1 MTQSQLLL
9 HQGGQECTL
18 DDLRSIPV
26 PPRTNSYVPISH
38 YDYAMKIAS
47 IAQDL
52 LPEYKL
58 ERSKF
63 GTARS
68 DQQLFGIH
76 TFRTQSDSLGLSI
89 GFRSSL
95 DKSLS
100 AGLVAG
106 ASVLVCDNLCLSS
119 DSQVMRLRKHTTN
132 ILEDIELIIV
142 RCVLRARSTF
152 HSIKAESEMMKS
164 IPVEDR
170 VAWETLGYLF
180 GKKVISTRQMPVAL
194 KEWHNPSHMEFE
206 PRTQWSLF
214 NALTEA
220 LKSSPPH
227 KIFEKHLALHTHIN
241 QGRN

>member
-9 HQGGQECTL
+9 HRGGQECTL

-38 YDYAMKIAS
+38 YDFSMKIAS

-63 GTARS
+63 GTAHS

-76 TFRTQSDSLGLSI
+76 TFRTQSDSLGLSL

-119 DSQVMRLRKHTTN
+119 ESQVMRLRKHTTN
-132 ILEDIELIIV
+132 ILEDLEMIIV
-142 RCVLRARSTF
+142 KCILRARSTF
-152 HSIKAESEMMKS
+152 RNIEAEAEMMQD
-164 IPVEDR
+164 IPVDDR
-170 VAWETLGYLF
+170 VAWETLGYLY
-180 GKKVISTRQMPVAL
+180 GRKVISARQMPVAL
-194 KEWHNPSHMEFE
+194 KEWHNPSHVDFE
-206 PRTQWSLF
+206 PRNRWSLF
-214 NALTEA
+214 NAFTEA
-220 LKSSPPH
+220 LKTSPPS
-227 KIFEKHLALHTHIN
+227 KSFENHLALHTYLN
-241 QGRN
+241 PGRN

>member
-1 MTQSQLLL
+1 MTQSQLLM
-9 HQGGQECTL
+9 HRGGQECTL

-26 PPRTNSYVPISH
+26 PPRTSSYVPISH
-38 YDYAMKIAS
+38 YDYSIKIAS

-63 GTARS
+63 GTAHS

-76 TFRTQSDSLGLSI
+76 TFRTRSDSLGLSI

-132 ILEDIELIIV
+132 ILEDLELIIV
-142 RCVLRARSTF
+142 KCILRARSTF
-152 HSIKAESEMMKS
+152 HSIEVESEMMQG
-164 IPVEDR
+164 IPVDDR
-170 VAWETLGYLF
+170 VAWETLGYLY
-180 GKKVISTRQMPVAL
+180 GRKVISARQMPVAL
-194 KEWHNPSHMEFE
+194 KEWHNPSHVDFE
-206 PRTQWSLF
+206 PRNQWSLF
-214 NALTEA
+214 NALTES
-220 LKSSPPH
+220 LKTSPPH
-227 KIFEKHLALHTHIN
+227 KIFEKHLALHTHLN
-241 QGRN
+241 PGRN

>member
-58 ERSKF
+58 ERSKV

-89 GFRSSL
+89 GFRSSI

-119 DSQVMRLRKHTTN
+119 DSEVMRLRKHTTN
-132 ILEDIELIIV
+132 ILEDLELMIV
-142 RCVLRARSTF
+142 RCILRARSTF
-152 HSIKAESEMMKS
+152 RSIEAESEMMKS
-164 IPVEDR
+164 IEVEDR
-170 VAWETLGYLF
+170 VAWEMLGYLF
-180 GKKVISTRQMPVAL
+180 GKKVISARQMPVAL
-194 KEWHNPSHMEFE
+194 KEWHKPSHIEFE

-214 NALTEA
+214 NALTES
-220 LKSSPPH
+220 LKTCPPD
-227 KIFEKHLALHTHIN
+227 KYFEKHLALHTHLN
-241 QGRN
+241 PGRN